1 MWIARR
7 WCCMR
12 CTAMNEPSV
21 PRTLQVFDFGAMDRV
36 VPFAVVVGALLGCT
50 LPFIRIEHAY
60 PFIAWGGIAA
70 FVILYAYG
78 VVIACKMRIEL
89 DDETLVV
96 QGGPIRHVIARR
108 DIQLDRVRRFTPTRM
123 WNMEQPMRRSGF
135 HVPGFA
141 VRRFSGPG
149 QKTVVAVFTS
159 SDAVFVPAREFDLVV
174 TPADI
179 DGFLAALGVSSPLG
193 QG

>member
-1 MWIARR
+1 
-7 WCCMR
+7 MR
-12 CTAMNEPSV
+12 CIAMSEPSV
-21 PRTLQVFDFGAMDRV
+21 ETTPKVFDLGAMNRI
-36 VPFAVVVGALLGCT
+36 VPFALVVGALFGCA
-50 LPFIRIEHAY
+50 LPFIRIEHDY
-60 PFIAWGGIAA
+60 PVLAWGAIAVFA
-70 FVILYAYG
+70 ILYTYG

-89 DDETLVV
+89 DDDTLVV

-108 DIQLDRVRRFTPTRM
+108 DIRLDRVRRFTRTRM
-123 WNMEQPMRRSGF
+123 WDLEQPMRRSGF

-159 SDAVFVPAREFDLVV
+159 NHAVFVPAREFDLVV

-179 DGFLAALGVSSPLG
+179 DGFLAALGVDEG
-193 QG
+193 K